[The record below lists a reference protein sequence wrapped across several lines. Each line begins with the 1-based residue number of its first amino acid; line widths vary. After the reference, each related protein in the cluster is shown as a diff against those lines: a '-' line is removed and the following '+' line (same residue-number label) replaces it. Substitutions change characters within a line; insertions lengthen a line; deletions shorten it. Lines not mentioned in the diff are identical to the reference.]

1 MTAISIILWL
11 AIAAVLWPSLVFF
24 FQCLCAHSSSCANPT
39 SLTGVRPRIAV
50 LVPAHDEESGIA
62 TIVLALRAELAQD
75 DRLLVVADNCTD
87 GTAAAAAA
95 AGAEVIERHD
105 RTNHGK
111 GYALAFGTEH
121 LAKRPPQVVIIV
133 DADCCV
139 SKGGLDRLARVAA
152 KTGRPVQAE
161 YILSLPAKPDA
172 RSAINGLAFLVRN
185 LVRPRGMHR
194 LGFPCQLTGS
204 GMAFPWTLLRD
215 APPLRA
221 NLVEDL
227 RLGTELALAGTP
239 PVLCSAV
246 SVSSA
251 LPDPGKAQL
260 GQRRR
265 WEHGHLSTLLSQG
278 PRLLWAGIA
287 QWRADLVAMAFDLMV
302 PPLALLVT
310 AVAGLSLLAA
320 GAAVAGASTGPL
332 LLGLVAGLV
341 VLLAVLSAWWRFAR
355 HLLPARLLASV
366 PAYVLWK
373 MPLYLGFFLR
383 GRHKRWER
391 TTRATGAAGKPIP

>member
-1 MTAISIILWL
+1 MTAVVIVLWL
-11 AIAAVLWPSLVFF
+11 ATAAVLWPSLVFF
-24 FQCLCAHSSSCANPT
+24 FQCLCARSSGCTNPA

-62 TIVLALRAELAQD
+62 TIVCALRTELTED

-87 GTAAAAAA
+87 GTASAAAA
-95 AGAEVIERHD
+95 AGAEVIERFD
-105 RTNHGK
+105 RTHHGK
-111 GYALAFGTEH
+111 GYALAYGTEH

-139 SKGGLDRLARVAA
+139 SEGGLDRLARVAA

-161 YILSLPAKPDA
+161 YLLSLPAKPDA
-172 RSAINGLAFLVRN
+172 RSAISGLAFLVRN

-204 GMAFPWTLLRD
+204 GMAFLWPLLRD

-227 RLGTELALAGTP
+227 RLGIELALAGTP

-332 LLGLVAGLV
+332 LLGLVSGLV